1 MKPTQQ
7 GEHIR
12 NRHGAEKDVFDDSDS
27 KEAGAHL
34 KEGQTIHTKAKIR
47 TMVNGLCITNKKAT
61 V

>member
-12 NRHGAEKDVFDDSDS
+12 NWHGAEKDVFDDSDS

-34 KEGQTIHTKAKIR
+34 KEGQTIHTTAKIR
-47 TMVNGLCITNKKAT
+47 TMVNELCITNKKAT

>member
-12 NRHGAEKDVFDDSDS
+12 NRHGAEKDVFDDSDR

-34 KEGQTIHTKAKIR
+34 KEGQTTKAKIR
-47 TMVNGLCITNKKAT
+47 TMVNELCIINKKAT